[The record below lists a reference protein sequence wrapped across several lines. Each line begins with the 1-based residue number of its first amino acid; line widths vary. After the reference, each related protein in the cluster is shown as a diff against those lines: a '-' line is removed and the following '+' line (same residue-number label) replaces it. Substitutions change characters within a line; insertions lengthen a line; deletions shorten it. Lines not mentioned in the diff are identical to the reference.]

1 MLNNYAYFSFGNL
14 AINPLL
20 YRFFEKLR
28 HAVTLKGSVDY
39 RTGTMYKS
47 FMEKAI
53 ISDFDRALKCREFR
67 IYLQPQMD
75 YKGELIGAE
84 ALVRWRKDNN
94 TIIPPNAFIPVLEK
108 FDLIGKLDSYM
119 WELAVSILREWKHTE
134 FKDLHIS
141 INISPK
147 DMELMDV
154 FKVITYLVH
163 KYDVDPSKLHLEITE
178 SVIIQNPANVNNLIM
193 RLKEAGFLIEID
205 DFGSGYSS
213 LNMLKDIDADVIK
226 IDTGFLSKSLN
237 EDRGEIILDSIIF
250 MAKRLGIGTV
260 TEGIETPNQF
270 AMLNAMG
277 CDVYQGYLFS
287 KPVSVKEFE
296 NKYSNLCRKEPI
308 PS

>member
-14 AINPLL
+14 AINPFL
-20 YRFFEKLR
+20 YHFFEKIRNAASLITR
-28 HAVTLKGSVDY
+28 EEYLPYKEHQPLTEKSIIANFDY
-39 RTGTMYKS
+39 
-47 FMEKAI
+47 
-53 ISDFDRALKCREFR
+53 ALKHREFS

-75 YKGELIGAE
+75 PNGDLIGAE

-94 TIIPPNAFIPVLEK
+94 TIIPPNAFIPILEK
-108 FDLIGKLDSYM
+108 SDLIGKLDSYI
-119 WELAVSILREWKHTE
+119 WELAIRKLREWKHTE

-154 FKVITYLVH
+154 FKVITDLVH
-163 KYDVDPSKLHLEITE
+163 KYAVDPSKLHLEITE
-178 SVIIQNPANVNNLIM
+178 SVIIKNTSAVNNLIM

-213 LNMLKDIDADVIK
+213 LNMLKDINADVIK
-226 IDTGFLSKSLN
+226 IDTGFLSKSSN

-260 TEGIETPNQF
+260 TEGVETPNQF
-270 AMLNAMG
+270 EMLNAMG

-287 KPVSVKEFE
+287 KPVSVKDFE
-296 NKYSNLCRKEPI
+296 NKYSNLCRKELI

>member
-14 AINPLL
+14 AINPFL
-20 YRFFEKLR
+20 YNFFEKIR
-28 HAVTLKGSVDY
+28 HAV
-39 RTGTMYKS
+39 
-47 FMEKAI
+47 
-53 ISDFDRALKCREFR
+53 ALKDFKGYIPGINQKSLTEKNIITSFDAALKHREFS

-75 YKGELIGAE
+75 PNGDLIGAE
-84 ALVRWRKDNN
+84 ALARWRKDNN
-94 TIIPPNAFIPVLEK
+94 TIIPPNAFIPILEK
-108 FDLIGKLDSYM
+108 SDLIGRLDSYI
-119 WELAVSILREWKHTE
+119 WELAVSKLREWKHSE

-154 FKVITYLVH
+154 FKVITDLAD

-178 SVIIQNPANVNNLIM
+178 SVITKNPSFVNNLII

-213 LNMLKDIDADVIK
+213 LNMLKDINADVIK
-226 IDTGFLSKSLN
+226 LDTGFLSKSLN

-287 KPVSVKEFE
+287 KPVSVTDFE
-296 NKYSNLCRKEPI
+296 TKYRNTCKPGLITS
-308 PS
+308 

>member
-1 MLNNYAYFSFGNL
+1 MLNNYAYFSFENI
-14 AINPLL
+14 AINPFL
-20 YRFFEKLR
+20 YHFFEKIR
-28 HAVTLKGSVDY
+28 NAATLKTREEYLPCTEQKTLTEKSIIANFDY
-39 RTGTMYKS
+39 
-47 FMEKAI
+47 
-53 ISDFDRALKCREFR
+53 ALKHREFS

-75 YKGELIGAE
+75 PYGDLIGAE
-84 ALVRWRKDNN
+84 ALVRWRKDSN
-94 TIIPPNAFIPVLEK
+94 TIIPPNAFIPILEK
-108 FDLIGKLDSYM
+108 SDFIGKLDSYI
-119 WELAVSILREWKHTE
+119 WELAVCKLREWKHTE

-154 FKVITYLVH
+154 FKVITDLVH
-163 KYDVDPSKLHLEITE
+163 KYDVDPSRLHLEITE
-178 SVIIQNPANVNNLIM
+178 SFIIKNPSVVNNLIM

-213 LNMLKDIDADVIK
+213 LNMLKDINADVIK

-260 TEGIETPNQF
+260 TEGVETPNQF

-296 NKYSNLCRKEPI
+296 NKYSNLCRKELI

>member
-14 AINPLL
+14 AINPFL
-20 YRFFEKLR
+20 YNFFEKIR
-28 HAVTLKGSVDY
+28 HAV
-39 RTGTMYKS
+39 
-47 FMEKAI
+47 
-53 ISDFDRALKCREFR
+53 ALKDFKGYIPGINQKSLTEKNIITSFDAALKHREFS

-75 YKGELIGAE
+75 PNGDLIGAE
-84 ALVRWRKDNN
+84 ALARWRKDNN
-94 TIIPPNAFIPVLEK
+94 TIIPPNAFIPILEK
-108 FDLIGKLDSYM
+108 SDLIGRLDSYI
-119 WELAVSILREWKHTE
+119 WELAVSKLREWKHSE

-154 FKVITYLVH
+154 FKVITDLAD

-178 SVIIQNPANVNNLIM
+178 SVIIKNPSFVNNLII

-213 LNMLKDIDADVIK
+213 LNMLKDINADVIK
-226 IDTGFLSKSLN
+226 LDTGFLSKSLN

-287 KPVSVKEFE
+287 KPVSVTDFE
-296 NKYSNLCRKEPI
+296 TKYRNTCKPGLITS
-308 PS
+308 

>member
-1 MLNNYAYFSFGNL
+1 MCGRANSALRTIREDLTRIVAYFNYAVFQKILFEQAVLGSFDE
-14 AINPLL
+14 A
-20 YRFFEKLR
+20 
-28 HAVTLKGSVDY
+28 
-39 RTGTMYKS
+39 
-47 FMEKAI
+47 MESGQFKM
-53 ISDFDRALKCREFR
+53 
-67 IYLQPQMD
+67 YLQPQVTKD
-75 YKGELIGAE
+75 GNVIGAE
-84 ALVRWRKDNN
+84 ALARWQRPDG
-94 TIIPPNAFIPVLEK
+94 TMVMPGDFIETLETAG
-108 FDLIGKLDSYM
+108 LIHKLDSYI
-119 WELAVSILREWKHTE
+119 WELAVCKLREWKHTE

-154 FKVITYLVH
+154 FKVITDLVH
-163 KYDVDPSKLHLEITE
+163 KYDVDPSRLHLEITE
-178 SVIIQNPANVNNLIM
+178 SFIIKNPSVVNNLIM

-213 LNMLKDIDADVIK
+213 LNMLKDINADVIK

-260 TEGIETPNQF
+260 TEGVETPNQF

-296 NKYSNLCRKEPI
+296 NKYSNLCRKELI